1 MGTHNSFAMAR
12 APNTYNTVNKC
23 HPPAKQY
30 SFFITSKHPH
40 LQQKIKE
47 IRRRQK
53 SLARIEN
60 LPLFLVMKHELY
72 QA

>member
-30 SFFITSKHPH
+30 SFFITSKKK
-40 LQQKIKE
+40 KIKE

-53 SLARIEN
+53 ILARIEN

-72 QA
+72 RA